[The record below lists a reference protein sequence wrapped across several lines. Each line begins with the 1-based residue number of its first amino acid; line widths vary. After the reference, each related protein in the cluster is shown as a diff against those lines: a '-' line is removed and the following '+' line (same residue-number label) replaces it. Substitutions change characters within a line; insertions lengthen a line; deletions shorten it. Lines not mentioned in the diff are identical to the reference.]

1 MPDRDRAGQA
11 VDHLAAGE
19 ALAHEAHAALG
30 VEALAIIGDDA
41 GGFLAA
47 MLQGVQSE
55 RRDRRGIGVA
65 EHAEY
70 AALLTQPVIIK
81 AVRVGSF
88 DRVAHR
94 ASKVYQVFR
103 YQAFPYHT
111 FPYHVL
117 LKSKAVQVSSQRA
130 AIVPWPVL
138 PWISLRISDRSD
150 SP

>member
-81 AVRVGSF
+81 AVRVRSF
-88 DRVAHR
+88 DLLAHLASKLSFTKPSLAKPSLAKHSLTTPSLNPSAHR
-94 ASKVYQVFR
+94 NG
-103 YQAFPYHT
+103 
-111 FPYHVL
+111 
-117 LKSKAVQVSSQRA
+117 AVRGIDVDQ
-130 AIVPWPVL
+130 P
-138 PWISLRISDRSD
+138 
-150 SP
+150 